1 MTVAFTGYRPEKMP
15 FIESKSDENYMRF
28 RKRQLQVIER
38 LIERGC
44 TDFISGVAMGFDIWA
59 AEDVLSLQK
68 KNKALTLECAIPFNG
83 QADGWDK
90 DYQKRRYKLLSHATS
105 SVVLSDHFSD
115 DCYFKRNR
123 YMVDKADVVVCA
135 FNGKR
140 GGTQYTVQRRG
151 CQRIVFYI
159 ARTIHHNV
167 VRKFAELFKECFCF
181 GSAVL
186 GIGVFVFAFLV
197 SEKAE
202 VLPFL
207 DGDKVLNDHF
217 VFDIRLG
224 KRNADRTQVLAFF
237 VRENDGQDRGFQVGV
252 QDDDRRIEGVV
263 DRRGKRR
270 CKSGLSAVR

>member
-44 TDFISGVAMGFDIWA
+44 TDFISSVAMGFDIWA

-123 YMVDKADVVVCA
+123 YMVDKADAVVCA

-140 GGTQYTVQRRG
+140 GGTQYTVNYALKQNK
-151 CQRIVFYI
+151 IVI
-159 ARTIHHNV
+159 QIDPATAVVSILSSRT
-167 VRKFAELFKECFCF
+167 
-181 GSAVL
+181 
-186 GIGVFVFAFLV
+186 
-197 SEKAE
+197 
-202 VLPFL
+202 
-207 DGDKVLNDHF
+207 
-217 VFDIRLG
+217 FD
-224 KRNADRTQVLAFF
+224 
-237 VRENDGQDRGFQVGV
+237 
-252 QDDDRRIEGVV
+252 
-263 DRRGKRR
+263 
-270 CKSGLSAVR
+270 